1 MSSIQVRF
9 LADLTRAHA
18 MRRADQIALWFEG
31 TQTTYGELDRRANQV
46 ANGLLSEGLP
56 PGSRVAVLS
65 KNTDA
70 VFELVFGAAKA
81 GQTLVVVNWRLAP
94 QELSYILNDAGVR
107 LLFVGSDFYDVVN
120 QTSSAWPTVKKIVA
134 LEGSSMPWES
144 YAAWRG
150 RQSAI
155 DPQVALTG
163 SDVVVQLYT
172 SGTTGR
178 PKGAQLTSDNLLALV
193 SSGVNE
199 FQLVTDEDV
208 SLVCM
213 PLFHIGGL
221 GYGLVGLYGGGM
233 NVILR
238 EVIPADILRA
248 IATHRVSKVFLVPAV
263 ILFLL
268 QAPEIHQTDLSSLK
282 LICYGASPMPLELLR
297 RAMAIFPC
305 GFGQVYGLTET
316 TGAITFLPPED
327 HTRSSSHR
335 VRSCGKPFSTV
346 QIRVVDAEGRDL
358 PVGQVGQIITRS
370 PQTMKGYWNL
380 PEETA
385 QAIRD
390 GWFYT
395 GDAGYLDEDG
405 YLYIHDRVKDM
416 IISGGEN
423 IYPAEVENV
432 LFNHPAVA
440 DVAVIGVP
448 DEQWGEAV
456 KAIVV
461 KKPDV
466 EVTADELIA
475 FAKQHIA
482 GYKAPK
488 SVDFVEALPRN
499 ASGKILKRELR
510 APYWAGRERQVN

>member
-1 MSSIQVRF
+1 MSSIQVQL
-9 LADLTRAHA
+9 LAELTRVHA
-18 MRRADQIALWFEG
+18 MKRADQIALWFEG
-31 TQTTYGELDRRANQV
+31 NQTTYAELDRRANQV

-56 PGSRVAVLS
+56 PASRVAVLS

-70 VFELVFGAAKA
+70 VFELLFGAAKA

-94 QELSYILNDAGVR
+94 QEVTYILNDAQAR
-107 LLFVGSDFYDVVN
+107 LLFVGADFCDIVN
-120 QTSSAWPTVKKIVA
+120 KTSSAWPTVQKIIA
-134 LEGSSMPWES
+134 LEGSSTPWES
-144 YAAWRG
+144 YAAWRA
-150 RQSAI
+150 RQSS
-155 DPQVALTG
+155 DEPQVTVTG

-193 SSGVNE
+193 SVGVNE
-199 FQLVTDEDV
+199 LQLVTAEDIN
-208 SLVCM
+208 LVCM

-221 GYGLVGLYGGGM
+221 GYGLVGLYGGST

-238 EVIPADILRA
+238 EVIPVEILRA
-248 IATHRVSKVFLVPAV
+248 VARHRVNKMFLVPAV

-268 QAPEIHQTDLSSLK
+268 QTPEIEQTDLSSLR
-282 LICYGASPMPLELLR
+282 LISYGASPMPLELLR
-297 RAMAIFPC
+297 RAMNVFRC

-316 TGAITFLPPED
+316 TGAITFLPPAD
-327 HTRSSSHR
+327 HDPSGTPRM
-335 VRSCGKPFSTV
+335 RSCGKPFSTV
-346 QIRVVDAEGRDL
+346 EIRIVDAEGRDL

-385 QAIRD
+385 HAIRD

-461 KKPDV
+461 KKAGV

-482 GYKAPK
+482 SYKAPK